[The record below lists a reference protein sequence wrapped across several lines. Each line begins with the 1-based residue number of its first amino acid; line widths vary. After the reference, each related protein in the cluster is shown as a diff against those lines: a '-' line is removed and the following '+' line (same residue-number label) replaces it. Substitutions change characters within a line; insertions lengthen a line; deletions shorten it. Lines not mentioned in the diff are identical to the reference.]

1 MYLVRNYL
9 KFKKI
14 YFLGSQQ
21 AKDEM
26 KRCRIRACLYQDETD
41 NMKIAEAYSISICDT
56 KNKSYGNF
64 EISTMSK
71 PWGCCSKGGWQTFLV
86 SKTKVL
92 IYHFYL

>member
-1 MYLVRNYL
+1 
-9 KFKKI
+9 
-14 YFLGSQQ
+14 
-21 AKDEM
+21 M

-92 IYHFYL
+92 SIVHYFYNYLPIYYLDKKKLIF